1 MMEHYVEKHTAT
13 LVLDARAT
21 LGEGALW
28 CPRERVLY
36 WVDIEGKK
44 LHRFDPATRRDRW
57 LAMPVMVSSVVPVA
71 EGGLLLSL
79 EHSIIRLHWSLGSYH
94 VLASVEPDQPGNRCN
109 DGKCDPAGRYW
120 IGTMHL
126 ESEEGAGSLY
136 CFTPSLTVAKKR
148 GGVTISNGLAW
159 SADHR
164 RMYYIDTPT
173 GQVQI
178 RPSTTKPALWVKYW
192 GPFPFRRPPVFPTAW
207 PSTGGQPVGC
217 LVGRLRGGLL
227 GPNHRP
233 VDPQGGSAGPPRY
246 VLRLRRQRPA
256 DAVHHHGPVG
266 ADGGATGAVPAERRP
281 VCRTHRRAGPA
292 AQLFCGS
299 GTAGKHPAQT
309 GKSHRHPMNRLIST
323 HYPQFPAE

>member
-178 RPSTTKPALWVKYW
+178 LAFDNETGTLGKVLGTIPVPEAAGVPDGMAIDGEGNLWVALWGGFGVGCWDPTTGRLIRKVEVPAPHVTSCAFGGNDQRTLFITTARSGLTVAQLAQYPLSGGLFAVRTGVRGLPPNYFAGAALPGNTPPKPAKV
-192 GPFPFRRPPVFPTAW
+192 TA
-207 PSTGGQPVGC
+207 T
-217 LVGRLRGGLL
+217 L
-227 GPNHRP
+227 
-233 VDPQGGSAGPPRY
+233 
-246 VLRLRRQRPA
+246 
-256 DAVHHHGPVG
+256 
-266 ADGGATGAVPAERRP
+266 
-281 VCRTHRRAGPA
+281 
-292 AQLFCGS
+292 
-299 GTAGKHPAQT
+299 
-309 GKSHRHPMNRLIST
+309 
-323 HYPQFPAE
+323 